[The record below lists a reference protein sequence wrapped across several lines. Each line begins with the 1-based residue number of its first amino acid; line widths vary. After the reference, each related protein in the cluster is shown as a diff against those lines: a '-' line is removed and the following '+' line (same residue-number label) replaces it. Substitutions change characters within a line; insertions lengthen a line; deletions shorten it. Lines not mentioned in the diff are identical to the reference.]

1 MDILS
6 NMLEIDDCQA
16 APLRDI
22 NTRIASAVRGRR
34 IARNQS
40 LEELASKSGVSRSM
54 LSLIERGESSPTAVV
69 LEKIATALGVPL
81 ARLFDDVET
90 NPSPVLR
97 NADREVWKDPET
109 GYKRWNISP
118 SGYPSPIQ
126 IVDVVFP
133 PNARVAFETSVREP
147 AVHQQIWVLDGQIEI
162 TLGNQVHKLE
172 KGDCLA
178 MQLDERI
185 TYHNR
190 TNKPVRYVVV
200 LNTPVRH
207 VGRR

>member
-1 MDILS
+1 MMENNPPEAEREPDIH
-6 NMLEIDDCQA
+6 
-16 APLRDI
+16 
-22 NTRIASAVRGRR
+22 TRIATAVRSRR
-34 IARNQS
+34 AARGLS
-40 LEELASKSGVSRSM
+40 LEELAGASGVSRSM

-81 ARLFDDVET
+81 ARLFDGAQANV
-90 NPSPVLR
+90 SPVSR
-97 NADREVWKDPET
+97 KVDRESWTDPGT
-109 GYKRWNISP
+109 GYQRWNISP
-118 SGYPSPIQ
+118 LGYPSPLQ

-133 PNARVAFETSVREP
+133 PNARVAFETSAREP
-147 AVHQQIWVLDGQIEI
+147 VVHQQIWVQDGRIEI
-162 TLGNQVHKLE
+162 TLGETMYELA

-200 LNTPVRH
+200 LSTPTRSITQS
-207 VGRR
+207 